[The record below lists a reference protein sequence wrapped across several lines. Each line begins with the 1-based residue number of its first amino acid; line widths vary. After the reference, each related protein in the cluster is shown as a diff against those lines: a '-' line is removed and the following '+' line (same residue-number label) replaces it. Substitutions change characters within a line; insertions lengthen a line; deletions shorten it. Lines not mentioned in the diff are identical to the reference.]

1 MLEALVD
8 TIRAKQLDKE
18 CESELI
24 LAQVYQPLNLIT
36 SIIIVD
42 EFSERLKRA
51 CLPVLPREN
60 VWHVRKNTSD
70 VKMDSTQFYI

>member
-24 LAQVYQPLNLIT
+24 LAQVYQPSNLIT
-36 SIIIVD
+36 SKIIFDDI
-42 EFSERLKRA
+42 SERLERA
-51 CLPVLPREN
+51 
-60 VWHVRKNTSD
+60 S
-70 VKMDSTQFYI
+70 